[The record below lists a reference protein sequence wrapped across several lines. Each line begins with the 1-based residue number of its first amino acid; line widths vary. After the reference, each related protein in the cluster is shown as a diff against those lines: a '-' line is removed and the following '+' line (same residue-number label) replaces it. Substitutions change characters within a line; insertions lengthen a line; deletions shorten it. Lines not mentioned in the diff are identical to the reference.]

1 MFVVINLLEAV
12 IYVVDMLLSVY
23 SWVVI
28 AVCLIS
34 FVNPDP
40 YNPIVRV
47 LRNLTE
53 PLLWRIR
60 KWLPFVYIGGL
71 DFSPIVLLLGIQLIK
86 MVIIK
91 SLYQVMISL
100 AA

>member
-1 MFVVINLLEAV
+1 MFFLINLLEAV
-12 IYVVDMLLSVY
+12 IYVVDTLLSVY

-40 YNPIVRV
+40 YNPIVRI

-60 KWLPFVYIGGL
+60 KWLPFVYVGGL
-71 DFSPIVLLLGIQLIK
+71 DFSPIALLLGIQLVK
-86 MVIIK
+86 MVLIK
-91 SLYQVMISL
+91 SLYQLILL

>member
-1 MFVVINLLEAV
+1 MFVLINLLEAV
-12 IYVVDMLLSVY
+12 IYVVDTLLSVY
-23 SWVVI
+23 SFIVI

-40 YNPIVRV
+40 YNPIVRL

-60 KWLPFVYIGGL
+60 KWLPFVYVSGI
-71 DFSPIVLLLGIQLIK
+71 DFSPVVLLIGIQLVK
-86 MVIIK
+86 MVIVK
-91 SLYQVMISL
+91 SLYQLILL

>member
-1 MFVVINLLEAV
+1 MFVLVNLLEAV

-23 SWVVI
+23 SFIVI

-40 YNPIVRV
+40 YNPIVRL
-47 LRNLTE
+47 LRSLTE
-53 PLLWRIR
+53 PILWRIR
-60 KWLPFVYIGGL
+60 KWLPFVYVSGI
-71 DFSPIVLLLGIQLIK
+71 DFSPVVLLIGIQLVK
-86 MVIIK
+86 MVIVK
-91 SLYQVMISL
+91 SLYQLIAL